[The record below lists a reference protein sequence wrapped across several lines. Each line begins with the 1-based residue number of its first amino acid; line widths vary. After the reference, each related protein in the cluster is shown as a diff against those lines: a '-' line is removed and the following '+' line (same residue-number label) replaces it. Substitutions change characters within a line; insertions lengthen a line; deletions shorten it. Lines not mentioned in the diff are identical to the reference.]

1 MDPRAHP
8 PSSTRRPEREPEDEH
23 LLEIP
28 VSTAVRVYACAST
41 ANLGPGFDS
50 IGLALGVWDTYVAAV
65 VAEPGLTIEIEGD
78 DQGVPRN
85 ERHLVYATMRRAFA
99 ELGARL
105 PAGLVLRCAP
115 TIRQGRGMGSSAAAI
130 AAGVALAH
138 GLVALAAR
146 GEAAVDSDGSIAID
160 LPAAS
165 DLAGRLEGHPD
176 NASAS
181 VLGGLTLSWT
191 QDGTDPHTGRELH
204 YHSAQVPLHP
214 EIEPCVIVPVVQ
226 LPTATARA
234 VLPAQVPHVE
244 AARNSGTAALLVLAL
259 SHRPDLLLPA
269 TREWLHQEQRRSSL
283 GGAMELVDALRAR
296 GCPAVISGAGPSVLV
311 LGTAAMAE
319 TVDEVVAQVTEAGWR
334 VLRPG
339 VPESGVR
346 VERVSLN
353 VLSGGGLSIA

>member
-1 MDPRAHP
+1 MPDPGAG
-8 PSSTRRPEREPEDEH
+8 
-23 LLEIP
+23 LVVIP
-28 VSTAVRVYACAST
+28 AGTAVRVHACASS

-50 IGLALGVWDTYVAAV
+50 IGMALGVWDSYVAAV
-65 VAEPGLTIEIEGD
+65 VDEPGLVIEIDGD

-85 ERHLVYATMRRAFA
+85 ERHLVYATMKRAFT
-99 ELGARL
+99 ELGAAL

-130 AAGVALAH
+130 AAGVAIAH
-138 GLVALAAR
+138 GLVALATR
-146 GEAAVDSDGSIAID
+146 GDDAVASDGTVTID
-160 LPAAS
+160 LLAVN

-191 QDGTDPHTGRELH
+191 QDGGDPVMQRPLH
-204 YHSAQVPLHP
+204 YLSAQVPLHP
-214 EIEPCVIVPVVQ
+214 DIEPCVVVPVTQ

-259 SHRPDLLLPA
+259 SHRPDLLMPA

-311 LGTAAMAE
+311 LGTYDMAG
-319 TVDEVVAQVTEAGWR
+319 TVDEVVAEVHASSEAGWR

-346 VERVSLN
+346 VERVSLRL
-353 VLSGGGLSIA
+353 LSGGGLSIA

>member
-1 MDPRAHP
+1 MSPQVP
-8 PSSTRRPEREPEDEH
+8 VEDQVV
-23 LLEIP
+23 IP
-28 VSTAVRVYACAST
+28 VSTAVRVHACASS

-65 VAEPGLTIEIEGD
+65 VEQPGLTIEIEGD

-85 ERHLVYATMRRAFA
+85 ERHLVFATMRRAFS

-105 PAGLVLRCAP
+105 PEGIVLRCAP

-130 AAGVALAH
+130 AAGVAIAH
-138 GLVALAAR
+138 GLVALATR
-146 GEAAVDSDGSIAID
+146 GEHAVRADGSVDID
-160 LPAAS
+160 LLSAN

-181 VLGGLTLSWT
+181 VLGGFTLSWT
-191 QDGTDPHTGRELH
+191 QDGSDPLVDPPLH

-214 EIEPCVIVPVVQ
+214 EIEPSVLVPITQ

-259 SHRPDLLLPA
+259 SHRPDLLMPA

-311 LGTAAMAE
+311 LGTAAIRE
-319 TVDEVVAQVTEAGWR
+319 TVDEVVAEIAHESDAAWK

-346 VERVSLN
+346 VERVSLD

>member
-1 MDPRAHP
+1 MNSDQVPAP
-8 PSSTRRPEREPEDEH
+8 
-23 LLEIP
+23 LVEIP
-28 VSTAVRVYACAST
+28 VGTAVRVQACASS

-50 IGLALGVWDTYVAAV
+50 IGMALGVWDTYVAGV

-85 ERHLVYATMRRAFA
+85 ERHLVYATMRRAFS

-130 AAGVALAH
+130 AAGVAIAH
-138 GLVALAAR
+138 GLVELAAK
-146 GEAAVDSDGSIAID
+146 GEQAVAPDGSVSFD
-160 LPAAS
+160 LMAAN
-165 DLAGRLEGHPD
+165 DLASRLEGHPD

-191 QDGTDPHTGRELH
+191 QDGADPTTGRHLH
-204 YHSAQVPLHP
+204 YLSAQVPLHP
-214 EIEPCVIVPVVQ
+214 DIEPCVLVPIAQ

-259 SHRPDLLLPA
+259 SHRPDLLMPA

-311 LGTAAMAE
+311 LGTRAIRE
-319 TVDEVVAQVTEAGWR
+319 TVEEVAAADSEADWQ

-353 VLSGGGLSIA
+353 VLSGGGLSTA

>member
-1 MDPRAHP
+1 MIDRVV
-8 PSSTRRPEREPEDEH
+8 
-23 LLEIP
+23 IP
-28 VSTAVRVYACAST
+28 ASTAVRVRACASS

-65 VAEPGLTIEIEGD
+65 ADEPGLTIEIEGD

-85 ERHLVYATMRRAFA
+85 ERHLVYATMKRAFA
-99 ELGARL
+99 ELGAQL
-105 PAGLVLRCAP
+105 PAGLVLHCAP

-138 GLVALAAR
+138 GLVALATR
-146 GEAAVDSDGSIAID
+146 GEASVGPDGEVDID
-160 LPAAS
+160 LRDVN

-191 QDGTDPHTGRELH
+191 QDGDDPVIEPASH

-214 EIEPCVIVPVVQ
+214 DIEPSVVVPVVQ

-259 SHRPDLLLPA
+259 SHRPDLLMPA

-296 GCPAVISGAGPSVLV
+296 GCAAVISGAGPSVLV
-311 LGTAAMAE
+311 LGTAEIRA
-319 TVDEVVAQVTEAGWR
+319 TVDEVVSQVAAGNDAAWR

-346 VERVSLN
+346 VERVSLG